1 MRRRPTDL
9 LFAAIIGITALV
21 VLSSLAALFSAWH
34 IAGLFRSAVNEN
46 FPALLAAEE
55 LEIALLEQR
64 GLVSSYM
71 IEGGNREWLE
81 ELQRRND
88 AFRNWLAEARNM
100 VRTSEQMETLNQLE
114 RVYRTY
120 DGTRD
125 EVVALYDRGNIDQAY
140 VMFLYELNT
149 IYREA
154 YLLCEDFVAANQRY
168 VDSATAHASGRIRWV
183 TLMVL
188 VCVGLTMGLGGVS
201 LWILARGLRAEQAR
215 RGHEAHLLAARRIQE
230 RLLPD
235 TVPELPGLDI
245 HSVWYPAEFAAGDY
259 YDYLRFSDGSL
270 GVVVGDVSGHGIGP
284 ALLMASARA
293 YLRSLV
299 QTRMDLGDI
308 LSLANSILVG
318 DIEEGRFI
326 TLVLV
331 RLDLRSK
338 SLTYVNAGHPSGYVL
353 DVSGN
358 VKARLK
364 STTLPLGISTDA
376 CFATSDPIPLTPGD
390 VIVLFSDGIPE
401 AMCPDGGFFGTER
414 TLEFFRANR
423 TRPAREIVEGLYQ
436 AVCQHAGPGELTD
449 DVTATVI
456 KVEGGQDDSQG
467 IGTASKDQRSS
478 TWCAG
483 TRLT

>member
-1 MRRRPTDL
+1 MRRRPKDL
-9 LFAAIIGITALV
+9 LFAAITGTTTLV
-21 VLSSLAALFSAWH
+21 ILSSLAALFASWH
-34 IAGLFRSAVNEN
+34 IAGLFRSAVNDN
-46 FPALLAAEE
+46 FPALRAAEE

-71 IEGGNREWLE
+71 IEGGNRDWLE
-81 ELQRRND
+81 ELQHKKD
-88 AFRNWLAEARNM
+88 DFSDWMTEARYTA
-100 VRTSEQMETLNQLE
+100 RTSEQMETLNQLE
-114 RVYRTY
+114 RVYRMY
-120 DGTRD
+120 DGTRN
-125 EVVALYDRGNIDQAY
+125 EVVVLYDRGDTDKAY

-149 IYREA
+149 IYHEA

-168 VDSATAHASGRIRWV
+168 VDSATARARGRIRQV
-183 TLMVL
+183 TWMVL
-188 VCVGLTMGLGGVS
+188 VCVGLTIGLGGVS
-201 LWILARGLRAEQAR
+201 LWVLARGLRAEQAR

-235 TVPELPGLDI
+235 TLPDIPELDI

-259 YDYLRFSDGSL
+259 FDYLRFSDGSL

-293 YLRSLV
+293 YLRSLI
-299 QTRMDLGDI
+299 QTRMDLGNI

-326 TLVLV
+326 TLVLA
-331 RLDLRSK
+331 RLDLQSK

-358 VKARLK
+358 VTARLK

-376 CFATSDPIPLTPGD
+376 GFATSDPIPLTPGD
-390 VIVLFSDGIPE
+390 MIVLFSDGVPE
-401 AMCPDGGFFGTER
+401 AMCPQGGFFGTER

-423 TRPAREIVEGLYQ
+423 TRPAREIAEGLYE
-436 AVCQHAGPGELTD
+436 AVRRHAGPAELTD

-456 KVEGGQDDSQG
+456 KVEASREDAHDS
-467 IGTASKDQRSS
+467 TA
-478 TWCAG
+478 
-483 TRLT
+483 